1 MNLQHSTWPAGP
13 SRRNRY
19 CHRALPGLALACAA
33 MLANAH
39 DTWFEPL
46 AAGPD
51 EVRLALGTGS
61 RFPQHESG
69 IGVEY
74 LVRHGCRGAAGP
86 DTPLQREANAPTALI
101 VRAALPA
108 AMTCWAQLA
117 PFEIELPPDKV
128 RVYLKDINAPAAV
141 RQAWAA
147 MQARGVAWKERY
159 TKHARI
165 ELCAAPAA
173 LAEPAGAASVAV
185 APVGM
190 GMDVLLAGGAQAL
203 HPGDPLVFQV
213 LREGRPLPGL
223 AVELRSELSP
233 LGIWRQTDAEG
244 RVRLPAPLPGRWV
257 LRGTDLRLSGT
268 EPERWESRFVT
279 LAFEVLPALR

>member
-1 MNLQHSTWPAGP
+1 MNLHRSTWPVATA
-13 SRRNRY
+13 
-19 CHRALPGLALACAA
+19 HRHRHRHYQRTLLSLALACAA
-33 MLANAH
+33 LAVQAH

-46 AAGPD
+46 AAKPG
-51 EVRLALGTGS
+51 EVRLALGTGN

-69 IGVEY
+69 VGAEY
-74 LVRHGCRGAAGP
+74 LLRHGCRGAAVP
-86 DTPLQREANAPTALI
+86 DTPLQHQAETPTALI
-101 VRAALPA
+101 LRAALPGA
-108 AMTCWAQLA
+108 VSCWAQLA
-117 PFEIELPPDKV
+117 PFEIELPPTKV
-128 RVYLKDINAPAAV
+128 DVYLKEINAPATV

-147 MQARGVAWKERY
+147 MRARGVVWKERY

-165 ELCAAPAA
+165 ELRG
-173 LAEPAGAASVAV
+173 EPAGSAVPV

-190 GMDVLLAGGAQAL
+190 DMDMDVLLAGGAQAL
-203 HPGDPLVFQV
+203 RPGDPLVFQV

-257 LRGTDLRLSGT
+257 LRGTDLRLSQAD
-268 EPERWESRFVT
+268 PERWESRFVT